1 MGGAKKLTKTSKAA
15 AILRGFALS
24 LYLLLASG
32 CGVLQGRA
40 LEQRPEAPDFVL
52 TSTQGERCA
61 LSDLRGS
68 VVLVYMTNL

>member
-1 MGGAKKLTKTSKAA
+1 MSGAKTLTTISRTA
-15 AILRGFALS
+15 AIKRVFALS